1 MGTTDNEVEV
11 IEDVSNQG
19 VNILSVGQAPSSG
32 RASDEEIVSE
42 DWTCTKCSAEHTGHE
57 AIFLSCK
64 TCFAINPSF
73 RNDHDIGDNPSSQEG
88 APPQS
93 PCRVSCLVVCGI
105 FLFLYEVVVCGIF
118 LFLYEVIPFVNM
130 FL

>member
-1 MGTTDNEVEV
+1 MDTANTNGANGGTTDNEVEV
-11 IEDVSNQG
+11 LE
-19 VNILSVGQAPSSG
+19 P
-32 RASDEEIVSE
+32 
-42 DWTCTKCSAEHTGHE
+42 C
-57 AIFLSCK
+57 
-64 TCFAINPSF
+64 
-73 RNDHDIGDNPSSQEG
+73 

>member
-1 MGTTDNEVEV
+1 MFRTRELTSCLLDRLLRRAGLLMKRLCQKTGLVPNVPL
-11 IEDVSNQG
+11 
-19 VNILSVGQAPSSG
+19 NILVM
-32 RASDEEIVSE
+32 R
-42 DWTCTKCSAEHTGHE
+42 
-57 AIFLSCK
+57 LSCK